1 MGANPGLLTLDC
13 HKNHGGHHDLGE
25 EEEWKKNT
33 SMEATDGRLVR
44 GTFPRRDIEY
54 NSINKD
60 QRATPNKIQPHVS
73 PYDSTFMTKMIQF

>member
-44 GTFPRRDIEY
+44 GTFPRRG
-54 NSINKD
+54 KFF
-60 QRATPNKIQPHVS
+60 VS
-73 PYDSTFMTKMIQF
+73 MSMNNDDDPPD

>member
-54 NSINKD
+54 NSINKINE
-60 QRATPNKIQPHVS
+60 QHQIKSNLTYLP
-73 PYDSTFMTKMIQF
+73 MIRHS